1 MVMAKITFNSQEEF
15 ENAVMEVLNKRLRVN
30 LNTFEEFG
38 DQMLEITLSDR
49 INDKEYFMFEW
60 STTCIE
66 KID

>member
-1 MVMAKITFNSQEEF
+1 MAKITFNSQEEF